1 MHSPD
6 PPVMPGL
13 QRSPSAT
20 LSSPTVAAS
29 TSNDRNTLPIY
40 IPPPLPTYPTDNAF
54 SLHVDTFS
62 RADRWNT
69 LALYPYAADLSS
81 SPSYTSKIRRRH
93 YSVGSYYD
101 NKTTT
106 VTLHPVHPFYLL
118 GSAPVSPLS
127 RPIVTATTT
136 TTSDA
141 HYLRRHH
148 SPVSYN
154 NASFSALRRIT
165 PFFDPYAYG
174 GNSDYQRSSTWYRDD
189 HHYETI
195 PPVEPAVS
203 VRTRSPSA
211 RTKVNHALRSLL

>member
-6 PPVMPGL
+6 PLVIPAL
-13 QRSPSAT
+13 QRS
-20 LSSPTVAAS
+20 SSPDLPSPTATAAAS
-29 TSNDRNTLPIY
+29 INDHHTLPIY
-40 IPPPLPTYPTDNAF
+40 IPPPLSTYPTDNAF
-54 SLHVDTFS
+54 SLHVDTFP
-62 RADRWNT
+62 RADRWHT
-69 LALYPYAADLSS
+69 LAPYPYAADLSS

-127 RPIVTATTT
+127 RPIVTSA
-136 TTSDA
+136 TSDA
-141 HYLRRHH
+141 HYRLRHH

-154 NASFSALRRIT
+154 STSFSALRRIN
-165 PFFDPYAYG
+165 PFLDPYAYG
-174 GNSDYQRSSTWYRDD
+174 TNSDYQRSSNWYADD

-195 PPVEPAVS
+195 SPVAPAVS
-203 VRTRSPSA
+203 VGAIRLQLECT
-211 RTKVNHALRSLL
+211 